1 MKKEEMICTCEIG
14 VSVSEIHRDSGE
26 KGILELIN
34 EFELMGIKV
43 ISRVDGMFNGDEDW
57 ELEGTREALE
67 RTLTTLGWDIF
78 TIEFED

>member
-14 VSVSEIHRDSGE
+14 VSINEIRHDSGE

-43 ISRVDGMFNGDEDW
+43 ISRVDGMFNGDEEW
-57 ELEGTREALE
+57 ELEGNRKALE
-67 RTLTTLGWDIF
+67 HTLTTLGWDVS